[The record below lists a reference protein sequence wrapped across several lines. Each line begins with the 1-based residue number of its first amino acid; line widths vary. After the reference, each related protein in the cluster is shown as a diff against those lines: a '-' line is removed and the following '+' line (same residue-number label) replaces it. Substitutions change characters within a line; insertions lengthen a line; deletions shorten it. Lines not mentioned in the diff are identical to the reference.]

1 MRVSG
6 AEKTRRR
13 AENRVHICFPR
24 SNSRAAEFLCRSGSA
39 LTRGRDVGT
48 GGPLAPPSTSA
59 PPAPSSPTRSG
70 NHINTADTNT
80 SPTGASVTRPVD
92 LRGSPRSSPK
102 PGPTSRVFRMGRP
115 VPGGLRVRKRAGG
128 RARPSGPVRA
138 PLGAARA
145 DLGAPGMSAGS
156 PSRAATTA
164 RCAPM
169 GDVST
174 GMIVLYPG
182 GIGGTRQQSNFPR
195 ARLRKVDR
203 GSPSPPRLPRAGL

>member
-1 MRVSG
+1 MRDLVLAASVCRRARVG
-6 AEKTRRR
+6 ESRRR
-13 AENRVHICFPR
+13 DLGSTGRAEGTDPYGPGARRQSARHAYGADGHR
-24 SNSRAAEFLCRSGSA
+24 RRQSRARDVSFWIR
-39 LTRGRDVGT
+39 RVGRDAGS
-48 GGPLAPPSTSA
+48 GGPVAPPSTSA
-59 PPAPSSPTRSG
+59 PPAPSSPARSG
-70 NHINTADTNT
+70 DHINPADTNP

-145 DLGAPGMSAGS
+145 DLALRGMSAGS
-156 PSRAATTA
+156 PSRAATTV

-169 GDVST
+169 GEVST
-174 GMIVLYPG
+174 GMTQG
-182 GIGGTRQQSNFPR
+182 
-195 ARLRKVDR
+195 
-203 GSPSPPRLPRAGL
+203 